1 MLFQCSYI
9 DNSVSLKNIILTG
22 LIRDKNNKKMSKS
35 AGNGV
40 DPDDMIN
47 IHGADA
53 LRATLISG
61 ANNGEDLIFDERKII
76 NNRNFINKI

>member
-1 MLFQCSYI
+1 MLFQCSFI
-9 DNSVSLKNIILTG
+9 DKTISLKNIILTG

-35 AGNGV
+35 SNNGV

-47 IHGADA
+47 LYGADS

-61 ANNGEDLIFDERKII
+61 SPNGEDLIFNEDKIVY
-76 NNRNFINKI
+76 NRNFLNKI